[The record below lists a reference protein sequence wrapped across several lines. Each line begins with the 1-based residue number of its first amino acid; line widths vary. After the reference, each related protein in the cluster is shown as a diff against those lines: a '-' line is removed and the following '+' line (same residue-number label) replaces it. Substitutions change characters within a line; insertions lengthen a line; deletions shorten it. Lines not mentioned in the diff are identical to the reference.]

1 MNLYF
6 RINLFSVISTLSV
19 LTDLLYI
26 WNLFLIKH
34 SLPKIKSP
42 FSIFI
47 PCNGNKSKNYSFS
60 FKKDIHLV
68 FVSFLHTYYNIYF
81 LHILS
86 LYFFL
91 PQVILCFYF
100 LLALLIFLYYL
111 FNIFWLYLVLFLC
124 FFDNKLF
131 HSFFIYNEKFV
142 MFHFFHLC

>member
-1 MNLYF
+1 MET
-6 RINLFSVISTLSV
+6 SQ
-19 LTDLLYI
+19 
-26 WNLFLIKH
+26 
-34 SLPKIKSP
+34 
-42 FSIFI
+42 
-47 PCNGNKSKNYSFS
+47 KNYSFS

-68 FVSFLHTYYNIYF
+68 FVSFLHTYHKIYF

-100 LLALLIFLYYL
+100 LLALLMFLYYL

-131 HSFFIYNEKFV
+131 HSFFIYNKENHNDPLFSFKFE
-142 MFHFFHLC
+142 FFVILIALIFANIPKMNSIIASFNRNNSNITNHSKDMAHI